1 MTCPSIRDWFEA
13 VSIRHGMDKAL
24 TFYRNGRVE
33 TVFTYSELAAEVH
46 RFACFLTGYHL
57 EKGDRV
63 VLLLNKSVV
72 AVVAHFALQKW
83 GVVSVPL
90 NPDFKRKEL
99 EYLVND
105 AGPRMI
111 VTEPEQTGLIRR
123 IDQKVPLLEIST
135 QKPYQELELFG
146 SGDSPPPDRKILPE
160 DPGLMIYTSGTTGHP
175 KGAVLTQGNLVHDAD
190 NIINIWKMTRQD
202 VLCHALPLF
211 HIHGLCFALHT
222 ALLSGSH
229 TLLFDRFTPDS
240 ILATLSGNKR
250 DAVCSIFMAVPAM
263 YARLLDTLGDRQIDF
278 SHIRLLTSGSAP
290 LPEKTFWRIRK
301 TFGIEPVEREGM
313 SETGMNFSN
322 PLSGVRKPGSIGL
335 PLPGV
340 TVRIIDLETGL
351 DVRPGQIGE
360 IWLKSAAITPGYWR
374 KSAETRAAFDNGWFK
389 TGDLG
394 KIDSD
399 GYYYLTDRI
408 KHIIITGGENVSA
421 KEVERVINGFKGVI
435 ESTVVGIP
443 DEKWGER
450 VAAAVTVEA
459 DADLKRSDIL
469 SVCRENLHAWKCPKE
484 IVFVNE
490 IPRNTMGKVL
500 KNVVKKNM
508 CTGG

>member
-1 MTCPSIRDWFEA
+1 
-13 VSIRHGMDKAL
+13 
-24 TFYRNGRVE
+24 
-33 TVFTYSELAAEVH
+33 
-46 RFACFLTGYHL
+46 
-57 EKGDRV
+57 
-63 VLLLNKSVV
+63 
-72 AVVAHFALQKW
+72 
-83 GVVSVPL
+83 
-90 NPDFKRKEL
+90 
-99 EYLVND
+99 
-105 AGPRMI
+105 
-111 VTEPEQTGLIRR
+111 
-123 IDQKVPLLEIST
+123 
-135 QKPYQELELFG
+135 
-146 SGDSPPPDRKILPE
+146 
-160 DPGLMIYTSGTTGHP
+160 
-175 KGAVLTQGNLVHDAD
+175 
-190 NIINIWKMTRQD
+190 
-202 VLCHALPLF
+202 
-211 HIHGLCFALHT
+211 
-222 ALLSGSH
+222 
-229 TLLFDRFTPDS
+229 
-240 ILATLSGNKR
+240 
-250 DAVCSIFMAVPAM
+250 
-263 YARLLDTLGDRQIDF
+263 
-278 SHIRLLTSGSAP
+278 
-290 LPEKTFWRIRK
+290 
-301 TFGIEPVEREGM
+301 
-313 SETGMNFSN
+313 MNFSN

-394 KIDSD
+394 KIDND